1 MNAQNR
7 FTGFTPPTRFN
18 QVLSLIIAT
27 SSFTTFVEAAEEKK
41 TYSKPPFA
49 AFSSQMSDA
58 LLGNGKYEKPLW
70 NLHDA
75 LKLPE
80 WLSASVEQRTRY
92 ETMDG
97 NYKAGS
103 KGGDQQ
109 IPLQTDV
116 FLEARYNNFRIGGEF
131 LDARQFGANT
141 DSGVNNTHVDS
152 IDLLQGYLAW
162 SNQNLFHSGLG
173 TEVIAGRQ
181 TLNLGSRR
189 LVARN
194 VFRNT
199 INSFDGLRVR
209 VLDYDNWQFNAFVS
223 MPVNRYPTAS
233 SDILDD
239 QSQFDRADGR
249 TWFSGGFL
257 EMFDLAWGI
266 NSELY
271 LYHLDEGDSRL
282 SQTRN
287 RRYFTTGTRFYSK
300 PAKAKFDFSV
310 ETIGQFGT
318 VRTTTN
324 ASDGRNLSHTAW
336 YQHLDIGY
344 TVDMSWKPRFAVEY
358 DYASGDKNPN
368 DNKDGRFDT
377 LYGARRFDYGPTGI
391 YGAFARSNINSPAYR
406 LGFSPLANVQTTLSH
421 RFFWLAQNKDAW
433 TTANLQDKTGN
444 SGDYVGHQLE
454 LSTRWD
460 INSSVNLE
468 TGWTHLFK
476 GQFAKTAP
484 NAPNGQDI
492 DYFYVQSL
500 FRF

>member
-1 MNAQNR
+1 MITQNYKKI
-7 FTGFTPPTRFN
+7 FSF
-18 QVLSLIIAT
+18 IIAT
-27 SSFTTFVEAAEEKK
+27 NSFTVVSEAAEEKK
-41 TYSKPPFA
+41 TYTKPPFA
-49 AFSSQMSDA
+49 AFSSQLSDA
-58 LLGNGKYEKPLW
+58 LLGNDKYEKLIW

-80 WLSASVEQRTRY
+80 WLSVSLEQRTRY
-92 ETMDG
+92 EMMDG
-97 NYKAGS
+97 QYKAGA

-116 FLEARYNNFRIGGEF
+116 FMEARFKDFRIGGEF
-131 LDARQFGANT
+131 MDARQFGA
-141 DSGVNNTHVDS
+141 DSGSGVNNTHVDS
-152 IDLLQGYLAW
+152 VDLLQGYLAW
-162 SNQNLFHSGLG
+162 SNQNLFHSGVG

-181 TLNLGSRR
+181 TLNFGSRR

-194 VFRNT
+194 AFRNT
-199 INSFDGLRVR
+199 INSFDGLRLR
-209 VLDYDNWQFNAFVS
+209 VLDYDRWQFNAFVS

-257 EMFDLAWGI
+257 ELFDIAWGI
-266 NSELY
+266 NSDLY
-271 LYHLDEGDSRL
+271 LYHLDEGDSTL
-282 SQTRN
+282 NQTRN

-300 PAKAKFDFSV
+300 PTKGKFDFQF
-310 ETIGQFGT
+310 EGIGQFGT
-318 VRTTTN
+318 VRATTN
-324 ASDGRNLSHTAW
+324 ASDGKNLTHEAW

-344 TVDMSWKPRFAVEY
+344 TIDMPWKPRFAVEY

-368 DNKDGRFDT
+368 DGKDGRFDT
-377 LYGARRFDYGPTGI
+377 LYGARRGDYGPTGI

-406 LGFSPLANVQTTLSH
+406 LGFSPRVNVQTTLSH
-421 RFFWLAQNKDAW
+421 RFFWLAQSKDAW

-444 SGDYVGHQLE
+444 SGDYVGHQLD

-460 INSSVNLE
+460 VNSSLNLE

-492 DYFYVQSL
+492 NYFYVQSL
-500 FRF
+500 LRF